1 MLSVSNNYVQ
11 LDLTICT
18 TDTDGGRISLCM
30 FGRRGAFV
38 VKSFAALLICLSGLA
53 GLDNSHIQ
61 LTYLLFA
68 VIWQR
73 ELETP
78 ARNEV
83 EEIDLLRGACGILM
97 ALVVALIL
105 LPAQ

>member
-1 MLSVSNNYVQ
+1 
-11 LDLTICT
+11 
-18 TDTDGGRISLCM
+18 M

-38 VKSFAALLICLSGLA
+38 IKSFVALLVCISGLV

-73 ELETP
+73 ELEAP

-83 EEIDLLRGACGILM
+83 EEIDVYRGGCGIAM
-97 ALVVALIL
+97 ALLVALIL

>member
-1 MLSVSNNYVQ
+1 
-11 LDLTICT
+11 
-18 TDTDGGRISLCM
+18 M

-38 VKSFAALLICLSGLA
+38 IKSFAALLMCLSGLV
-53 GLDNSHIQ
+53 GLDNAHIQ

-73 ELETP
+73 ELEAP

-83 EEIDLLRGACGILM
+83 AEIDVLRGACGIAM
-97 ALVVALIL
+97 ALIVSMIL

>member
-1 MLSVSNNYVQ
+1 
-11 LDLTICT
+11 
-18 TDTDGGRISLCM
+18 M
-30 FGRRGAFV
+30 FGRKGAFV
-38 VKSFAALLICLSGLA
+38 IKSFVSLLLCISGLV
-53 GLDNSHIQ
+53 GLDNSHIL

-78 ARNEV
+78 AWNEV
-83 EEIDLLRGACGILM
+83 EEIDLIRGGCGIAM

>member
-1 MLSVSNNYVQ
+1 MISHLW
-11 LDLTICT
+11 LAE
-18 TDTDGGRISLCM
+18 TDGGRIALSM

-38 VKSFAALLICLSGLA
+38 IKSFAALLICLSGLV

-68 VIWQR
+68 IIWQR

-83 EEIDLLRGACGILM
+83 AEIDVARGACGIAM
-97 ALVVALIL
+97 ALLVSMIL